1 MLLMYSGGLDTSV
14 ILKWIQEN
22 YDSEV
27 STLTVDLGQQ
37 EAHLD
42 QVREKALSL
51 GAQNAFV
58 DDLKEEFA
66 GEFISRAIKANALYQ
81 GQYPLS
87 TAIGRPLMSQ
97 AAVNYAQKRGFDAI
111 AHGSTGKGNDQ
122 VRFEASINALAPEIE
137 VLAPVRTMQMNRDEE
152 IAYAEENEIQIPVD
166 INSPYSIDENL
177 WGRSIE
183 CGVLE
188 DPSSEPPE
196 EVYQLTEPI
205 SQTPDEPSYVELV
218 FEDGLPVKMNGKSQD
233 LVDLILSL
241 NQLAGS
247 HGVGQIDMVEDRVV
261 GLKSREVYE
270 CPAAVAII
278 TAHKDLEKY
287 CSTIHE
293 NGFKPLVD
301 QRWSEMAYK
310 GLMFDPLVD
319 ELDAYLDAVNRKVE
333 GTVRLKFFKGQAKV
347 VGRESKNAIYSKS
360 LATYDQGSTFDQ
372 TSSEGFIDIW
382 GLPTRVA
389 NSIHTNSEPGEI

>member
-1 MLLMYSGGLDTSV
+1 MYSGGLDTSV

>member
-205 SQTPDEPSYVELV
+205 SQTPDEPAYVELV

>member
-247 HGVGQIDMVEDRVV
+247 HGVEQIDMVEDRVV

>member
-97 AAVNYAQKRGFDAI
+97 AAVNYAQNRGFDAI